1 MKKEGIRIPSIAAKV
16 FVFSFL
22 GAGACACLVLTVLY
36 ALWGEFV
43 TAAFTVVGMV
53 VFIAGIRFEKRM
65 GDDHYRLDEAGI
77 QIVRDRKTTDF
88 ITWKDMTGVV
98 IRHAPYKGQN
108 WMYFEFR
115 MRKLEDGVCVED
127 KRVSI
132 PSPILRSKRA
142 LILNQ
147 ISRHELNEEA

>member
-88 ITWKDMTGVV
+88 IPWKDMTGVV
-98 IRHAPYKGQN
+98 IRHAPTGCTLN
-108 WMYFEFR
+108 FACGSWR
-115 MRKLEDGVCVED
+115 MAFALRTS
-127 KRVSI
+127 VS
-132 PSPILRSKRA
+132 PSHRPFCAQSA
-142 LILNQ
+142 LSYLI
-147 ISRHELNEEA
+147 R

>member
-1 MKKEGIRIPSIAAKV
+1 
-16 FVFSFL
+16 
-22 GAGACACLVLTVLY
+22 
-36 ALWGEFV
+36 
-43 TAAFTVVGMV
+43 MV

-88 ITWKDMTGVV
+88 IPWKDMTGVV

-142 LILNQ
+142 FILNQ
-147 ISRHELNEEA
+147 ISRHELNKEA